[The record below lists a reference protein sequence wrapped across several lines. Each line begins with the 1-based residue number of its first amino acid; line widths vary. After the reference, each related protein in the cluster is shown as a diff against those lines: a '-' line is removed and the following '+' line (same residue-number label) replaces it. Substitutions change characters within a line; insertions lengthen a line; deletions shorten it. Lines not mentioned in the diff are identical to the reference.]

1 MKRSQIAVLAAG
13 GIVAGFI
20 IVAAVGV
27 RIALPQVD
35 MSLPADSISE
45 SRDLTGFSAIEVRGN
60 WRVNVTQGDAWQ
72 VELSYPDNRKGVIK
86 AEVRGNRL
94 ILNRRTWFWFRG
106 EHDPRFTAGI
116 VMPELEKL
124 ELAGTGQVD
133 LSGFQG
139 RQLEVDI
146 KGNVRLEGREGRYD
160 ALDLSVAGASEID
173 LRGVVVTNAEVNL
186 AGTSDLTLAMG
197 GGELS
202 GSLAGAGQIRYYGS
216 VSVEDVDISG
226 IGRLN
231 HVE

>member
-1 MKRSQIAVLAAG
+1 MKQSQIAVLAAC

-20 IVAAVGV
+20 IVAAIGA
-27 RIALPQVD
+27 RIALSQVD
-35 MSLPADSISE
+35 MGMSADPISA
-45 SRDLTGFSAIEVRGN
+45 SRDLTGFSAIEVNGN
-60 WRVNVTQGDAWQ
+60 WQVNVTRGDEWQ
-72 VELSYPDNRKGVIK
+72 VELSYPDNRKGDIK
-86 AEVRGNRL
+86 VAVRGNRL
-94 ILNRRTWFWFRG
+94 ELKRRTWFWFRG

-124 ELAGTGQVD
+124 ELAGTGQLDV
-133 LSGFQG
+133 SGFQG
-139 RQLEVDI
+139 RQLEIDI
-146 KGNVRLEGREGRYD
+146 KGNVRLEGRESRYD

-202 GSLAGAGQIRYYGS
+202 GSMAGAGRIRYYGS

-226 IGRLN
+226 MGRLN
-231 HVE
+231 RVE